1 MLSFLMLLEKL
12 SACMEQCQLSVL
24 IYLYLSINIRYIYIY
39 LFSALD
45 SIGVIIGLES
55 VGGPV
60 KNTMS

>member
-1 MLSFLMLLEKL
+1 MFFFSF
-12 SACMEQCQLSVL
+12 A
-24 IYLYLSINIRYIYIY
+24 
-39 LFSALD
+39 ALD